1 MSPPSPP
8 GFTPMLIINNV
19 KAESPGSN
27 ISASELLLKVRKT
40 IECKKKVPSSVF
52 LHTYKICSYVNL
64 PISFKYFI
72 GFKIRKIFGVFSGN
86 KGIVHKKKNMLISL
100 VYFFSHLHF
109 KICDPGAQNQS

>member
-1 MSPPSPP
+1 MGGDMSPPSPP
-8 GFTPMLIINNV
+8 GFTPMLIINYV

-27 ISASELLLKVRKT
+27 ISASELLLKIRKT

-64 PISFKYFI
+64 PISYKYFI

-86 KGIVHKKKNMLISL
+86 KGIVHNKKHVNIFSL
-100 VYFFSHLHF
+100 LFFSF
-109 KICDPGAQNQS
+109 AF